1 MSSFVVSAR
10 KYRPVRFDEVVG
22 QQHVSQ
28 TLKNALQTDHL
39 AHAFLFCGPRGVG
52 KTTSA
57 RILAKVL
64 NCQDRTADYE
74 PCNKCQSCVSFDG
87 DANIYIRELDAASNN
102 SVDHIRSLN
111 EQARIPLDAGKSR
124 VFIVDEVHMLSQ
136 AAFNAFLKTLEEP
149 PERTVFILAT
159 TEKHKI
165 IPTIL
170 SRCQI
175 FDFKRIQPKDII
187 THLRGICEKEGIEA
201 EEDALHIIGQKA
213 DGALRDALSIFDR
226 ITSSNG
232 DKITYDGVIENLNVL
247 DYDYYFRAVDFILTE
262 DRGGIMLLFDE
273 ILRKGFDED
282 LFLNGMAAHL
292 RDLLVCKDTETLK
305 LLEVG
310 ERLRERYHQQAAI
323 SPPDLLLTLLNIAND
338 CDLGFR
344 LARNKRLHV
353 EMSLLKMTAV
363 KRAFRNEPTVIA
375 SNGPATAPAAA
386 ATTEKKSPEPTTTVT
401 SEGPAGGELATPA
414 GQKSELEAP
423 DPQPAPQ
430 PTTPTAYASV
440 DLSSMM
446 AEIESE
452 DNDGTAKTELPE
464 LDDVSLQ
471 RAWDNFISLNAG
483 TTLAVNMK
491 RAVASIVDGEIHV
504 RIGSQRVMAS
514 FREDNSLIIKF
525 RETFQ
530 RPDLVMLLKVDDSLK
545 PVKSEVKRRLTAK
558 DKFLAM
564 RQKNPAIDS
573 LRKRFDLRPEE

>member
-64 NCQDRTADYE
+64 NCTDRTEDYE

-102 SVDHIRSLN
+102 SVDHIRALN
-111 EQARIPLDAGKSR
+111 EQARIPLDQGKSR

-170 SRCQI
+170 SRCQV
-175 FDFKRIQPKDII
+175 FDFKRIQPKDIVE
-187 THLRGICEKEGIEA
+187 HLKEICQKEGIEA

-226 ITSSNG
+226 ITSSNSE
-232 DKITYDGVIENLNVL
+232 KITYDGVIENLNVL
-247 DYDYYFRAVDFILTE
+247 DYDYFFRAVDYLLTE
-262 DRGGIMLLFDE
+262 DRGGILLLFDE
-273 ILRKGFDED
+273 VLKKGFDED
-282 LFLNGMAAHL
+282 LFLNGLAAHV
-292 RDLLVCKDTETLK
+292 RDLLVCKDPETLK

-323 SPPDLLLTLLNIAND
+323 APPELLLTVLNIAND

-344 LARNKRLHV
+344 MARNKRLHV
-353 EMSLLKMTAV
+353 EMSLLKMAAV
-363 KRAFRNEPTVIA
+363 RRAFRNEPTVIA
-375 SNGPATAPAAA
+375 PIVHNSAPAAA
-386 ATTEKKSPEPTTTVT
+386 APAERSLSLSNGLVEVPEKKTIDDTQTVTANGIAGGAVAAPSPTPTVAAEAPEATPEP
-401 SEGPAGGELATPA
+401 AATPA
-414 GQKSELEAP
+414 
-423 DPQPAPQ
+423 
-430 PTTPTAYASV
+430 PTAYQAV
-440 DLSSMM
+440 NLGSML
-446 AEIESE
+446 AELE
-452 DNDGTAKTELPE
+452 DEEDKEAVELPE
-464 LDDVSLQ
+464 LNLETLQ
-471 RAWDNFISLNAG
+471 HA
-483 TTLAVNMK
+483 
-491 RAVASIVDGEIHV
+491 
-504 RIGSQRVMAS
+504 
-514 FREDNSLIIKF
+514 
-525 RETFQ
+525 
-530 RPDLVMLLKVDDSLK
+530 
-545 PVKSEVKRRLTAK
+545 
-558 DKFLAM
+558 
-564 RQKNPAIDS
+564 
-573 LRKRFDLRPEE
+573 